1 MKGLVMICIALCAAS
16 VSARVVV
23 LSAEAV
29 FHTDKWCQDHHL
41 SEGPSGCIQYEGCCY
56 DGRIGKCHSCDA
68 HSDEWCTTY
77 GGSDAKTCVGYAG
90 CTMSYP
96 EGPDELGTCVSNA
109 DPRPEDIED
118 SITCTEMLSR
128 VDACAQEGRTDCDD
142 PPECDDEG
150 EYIDEQ
156 IDIDGFVWCVSEEG
170 HLIPDTKKKEAAF
183 KTSHI
188 NCDKERKKHRG
199 MQCPNAVTLATGNGE
214 VMINDHPDV
223 GNCDMTCNTDKDCD
237 DNEWCCYNGCGYS
250 CQEPIL
256 PKADCEHLIL
266 EPSEQASVLDI
277 VEHGTKV
284 TISCAEGY
292 GGSDDVNIECK
303 HGSWNEF
310 DLDCKKNCEEYHFT
324 DSRKRDYEIAGNAL
338 IHDSKRKVSCQKG
351 YGAVAGSPD
360 AMRFYKETLRCING
374 AWEERTLQCSS
385 CFDAPLEGPNGFWTG
400 RVTEWQV
407 YDHDGNPDTPDKRA
421 LRDVGTVRGGPTS
434 FDCIY
439 FASRPLKCAEFVD
452 AQKNCRISCR
462 TCEQALMT
470 FKVKA
475 VTDSKDDFFG
485 HATRH
490 PEKWLKK
497 KLRFLNVFRNW
508 VTESKMIKVAKRV
521 KKDEDVY

>member
-1 MKGLVMICIALCAAS
+1 
-16 VSARVVV
+16 
-23 LSAEAV
+23 
-29 FHTDKWCQDHHL
+29 
-41 SEGPSGCIQYEGCCY
+41 
-56 DGRIGKCHSCDA
+56 
-68 HSDEWCTTY
+68 
-77 GGSDAKTCVGYAG
+77 
-90 CTMSYP
+90 MSYP
-96 EGPDELGTCVSNA
+96 DGPDELGTCVSNA

-118 SITCTEMLSR
+118 SITCTEFMSR
-128 VDACAQEGRTDCDD
+128 VDACLTEERTDCDD
-142 PPECDDEG
+142 PPECDAEG

-156 IDIDGFVWCVSEEG
+156 VDTEGFVWCVSEEG

-183 KTSHI
+183 KSSLI

-250 CQEPIL
+250 CQVPIL

-266 EPSEQASVLDI
+266 EPSEQASVTD

-284 TISCAEGY
+284 TVSCAEGY

-310 DLDCKKNCEEYHFT
+310 DLDCKKDCEEYHFL
-324 DSRKRDYEIAGNAL
+324 DERKRDYQIAGKSLN
-338 IHDSKRKVSCQKG
+338 HDGKRKVSCTRG

-360 AMRFYKETLRCING
+360 AMRFYKETLRCVNG
-374 AWEERTLQCSS
+374 AWEERSLVCSS
-385 CFDAPLEGPNGFWTG
+385 CFDAPMEGPNAFWTG
-400 RVTEWQV
+400 RVTEWEV
-407 YDHDGNPDTPDKRA
+407 YDHDDNADTPDKRA
-421 LRDVGTVRGGPTS
+421 LRDVGTIRGGPTS
-434 FDCIY
+434 FDCLY

-475 VTDSKDDFFG
+475 VTDSKDDFHG

-490 PEKWLKK
+490 PEKWIKK
-497 KLRFLNVFRNW
+497 KLRFLNVFQNW
-508 VTESKMIKVAKRV
+508 ITENKMIKVAKRV
-521 KKDEDVY
+521 KKDEDIY